1 MIGPDLIFL
10 CIFCAQM
17 DLSLEDSECP
27 TANGEKEKERQ
38 QNIPAVWSG
47 SLDKLAALEE

>member
-17 DLSLEDSECP
+17 DLSLEDSGCP
-27 TANGEKEKERQ
+27 TTNGEKEKEWQ
-38 QNIPAVWSG
+38 QKITAR
-47 SLDKLAALEE
+47 

>member
-1 MIGPDLIFL
+1 
-10 CIFCAQM
+10 M

-38 QNIPAVWSG
+38 QNIPAGWSS
-47 SLDKLAALEE
+47 SLDKLAALEELGEALTYYLH